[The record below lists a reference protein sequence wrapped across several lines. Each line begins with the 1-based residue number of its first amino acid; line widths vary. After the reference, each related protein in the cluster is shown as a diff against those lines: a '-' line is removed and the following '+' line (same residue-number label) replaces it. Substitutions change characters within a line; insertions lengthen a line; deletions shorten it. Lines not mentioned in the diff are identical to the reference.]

1 MTPCAF
7 SFPIVRLAGIAAI
20 VLAPAAATAEPVASD
35 RHAAVLEKVVGGLD
49 HPWGLAFLPDGTMLV
64 TERPGRLRLVE
75 GGRLSDPV
83 AGVPA
88 VAARGQGGLLD
99 VALDP
104 EFSDNQRVYLAY
116 AEAGEGGAGTAVARG
131 RLVRAG
137 GAARLDDVTVIF
149 RQQPKV
155 SGNGHFGARLVFA
168 RDGTLFVG
176 LGERQ
181 KKTPA
186 QDLGSHLGKVVRI
199 TRDGG
204 VPPGNPFAGREGA
217 RPEIWSWGHRNIQG
231 AALDPATGRLWTV
244 EHGARGGDEINVPAA
259 GANHGWPVISYGV
272 DYSGAKIGVGRSAP
286 GMEQPLYYWDPSI
299 APSGLAF
306 YEADAFPAWRG
317 DAFVGALKGQMLV
330 RLDRENGRIVGEE
343 RLLAGRIGRIRD
355 VRVGPD
361 GALYLLTDNGGDGI
375 WRLGPAD

>member
-1 MTPCAF
+1 MTPFRPLAALAATL
-7 SFPIVRLAGIAAI
+7 IV
-20 VLAPAAATAEPVASD
+20 PAAASAEVVSTE
-35 RHAAVLEKVVGGLD
+35 RHPAVLEQVVGGLD
-49 HPWGLAFLPDGTMLV
+49 HPWGLAFLPAGTMLV
-64 TERPGRLRLVE
+64 SERPGRLRLVE
-75 GGRLSDPV
+75 NGRLSDPV

-88 VAARGQGGLLD
+88 VAGRGQGGLLD

-104 EFSDNQRVYLAY
+104 DFSDNQRVYLAY

-131 RLVRAG
+131 RLVRDG

-149 RQQPKV
+149 RQAPKV
-155 SGNGHFGARLVFA
+155 AGNGHFGARLVFG
-168 RDGTLFVG
+168 RDGALYVG

-199 TRDGG
+199 TRDGA
-204 VPPGNPFAGREGA
+204 VPADNPFVGRAGV
-217 RPEIWSWGHRNIQG
+217 RPEIWSLGHRNIQG
-231 AALDPATGRLWTV
+231 AALDPETGRLWTV
-244 EHGARGGDEINVPAA
+244 EHGARGGDEINVPVA
-259 GANHGWPVISYGV
+259 GANYGWPVISYGV

-306 YEADAFPAWRG
+306 YEADAFPAWKG
-317 DAFVGALKGQMLV
+317 DAFVGALKGRMLV

-343 RLLAGRIGRIRD
+343 RLLEGRIGRIRD

-361 GALYLLTDNGGDGI
+361 GALYLLTDNGRDGI
-375 WRLGPAD
+375 WRLGPTD